1 MIRAHMRGVT
11 EGDCGLLPLRQSSD
25 PRIILLQPLLHQRL
39 VPFQRAMQRLLAGD
53 AELRQQP
60 SDRDHAQWDVEFLLD
75 QCRHHLARPQCKC
88 EFELQRAL
96 LRHRVI
102 NPAQLL
108 ATEFWWP
115 SEQRLCFQRTPA
127 TTPILRQPAIHRRSI
142 DTQNTCNNF
151 RAFAVLNAA
160 HRTLTHRLQRRVIQ
174 SSSIVL
180 PHHQRESYSSRHVK
194 KSLITYVL
202 INRGHRTLP
211 PSRSLPRP
219 CRNPMVLA
227 MKKSL
232 ASLDRKPSCPA
243 NEIVRRP
250 PPRTQVV
257 S

>member
-11 EGDCGLLPLRQSSD
+11 EVDCGLLPLRQSSD

-202 INRGHRTLP
+202 INRLDWADAATVQEPLTTA
-211 PSRSLPRP
+211 
-219 CRNPMVLA
+219 CRNVA
-227 MKKSL
+227 DAADFAKSAEAAEVVDA
-232 ASLDRKPSCPA
+232 AS
-243 NEIVRRP
+243 
-250 PPRTQVV
+250 VV
-257 S
+257 NV